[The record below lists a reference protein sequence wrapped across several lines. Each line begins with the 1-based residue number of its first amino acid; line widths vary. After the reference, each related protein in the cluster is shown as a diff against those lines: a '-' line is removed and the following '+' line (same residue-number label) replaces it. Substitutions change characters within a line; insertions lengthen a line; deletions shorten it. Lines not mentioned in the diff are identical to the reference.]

1 MNTFLT
7 KFLFSSEREMHII
20 QRHYPYERV
29 QDRSTFT
36 VNIQEVV
43 GRLSFGVLDELTGVL
58 SRLLAFFF
66 FLKFGVFKS
75 RLDG

>member
-1 MNTFLT
+1 
-7 KFLFSSEREMHII
+7 MHII

-58 SRLLAFFF
+58 SRLLAIF